1 VEADYIFVHFTLK
14 MEQVQ
19 AGGGVYVFGELS
31 NWQCNKL
38 NEMKWNMDDKQYELT
53 LLLKQGYY
61 NYCYA
66 WKDFT
71 DSKIKLNVLEG
82 SHFETE
88 NDYYIYVYHGR
99 LTDRYDRLIGYQKFN
114 SLKDRAF
121 LNSFD

>member
-1 VEADYIFVHFTLK
+1 MD
-14 MEQVQ
+14 QVLS
-19 AGGGVYVFGELS
+19 GGGVYVFGALC

-38 NEMKWNMDDKQYELT
+38 NEMKWNMDEKQYELA

-71 DSKIKLNVLEG
+71 DNKVKINALEG

-88 NDYYIYVYHGR
+88 NDYYIYVYYGKIS
-99 LTDRYDRLIGYQKFN
+99 DRYDRLIGYQKFN
-114 SLKDRAF
+114 SLKDHSF